1 MSFIDP
7 SVAEK
12 FSKEFDK
19 FFDYFSREF
28 TVNKEPLKVLI
39 TPATTP
45 LFGYDMQST
54 PEAYNYIPV
63 QAKFRGRISYNKKQ
77 SEELLTDVRVS
88 IAKGIVTL
96 IVKEDAKNYIDNGGA
111 TLNIEFDGKT
121 FNKITTA
128 GIRAYLNNTYYQYYL
143 EETK

>member
-7 SVAEK
+7 SVADK

-28 TVNKEPLKVLI
+28 IVNKEPLKILT

-45 LFGYDMQST
+45 LFGYDLQSA
-54 PEAYNYIPV
+54 PESYEYIPV
-63 QAKFRGRISYNKKQ
+63 QASFKGRISYNKKQ
-77 SEELLTDVRVS
+77 SEDLLSDLRMNITE
-88 IAKGIVTL
+88 GIVTL
-96 IVKEDAKNYIDNGGA
+96 IVKQNAKDYIDSGK
-111 TLNIEFDGKT
+111 TLNVQFDNKT

-128 GIRAYLNNTYYQYYL
+128 GVRKYLNNTYYQYYL
-143 EETK
+143 QETK